1 MSGLESLSLESSGSV
16 VGIVAFFVINVII
29 NLFLIN
35 KIFEERQRNRKLARQ
50 KKDDTKIIR
59 EFLELQHQETR
70 THNRRLQKQVTLDK
84 EVIYLRTAYMKIEGN
99 AIAYKVDTDPYW
111 SYINEQLKKVIKAA
125 VPQLLHKDAEVK
137 ELQNKIT
144 LLKDKIRLIPGKDND
159 PKVNDKKERIV
170 TMLENFSH
178 QHVHSAGDRNRLKKQ
193 VHKIESLVQLF
204 EDPEARRQYTAER
217 RQKTYLKSSQKH
229 LNKLQ
234 DNHLINENNIRTLEN
249 ALEKT
254 PSTKGMEEELRRF
267 KDENGKLNLHVDQL
281 KKELRDF
288 QERMGNRD
296 TPSLFIETAKEK
308 KTDAV
313 DMFSLS
319 DEILSSNEK
328 EIDRLRDV
336 ISNQRRSIVD
346 MEESLENLQGLSQS
360 ESVDHRSEIEKL
372 QRCIQESEV
381 CISMLEQELDELK
394 KDLDTIRHNRDEAGI
409 TLTETSQLG
418 EELNTIKADLEKA
431 LDKSQRGDAIIEFVR
446 EALQASSVEDISL
459 LIYENIA
466 SLNYLPALIVKGA
479 DRFIEMAQQSTLST
493 RDKVLINNMQFNEV
507 NPGRGGQLAFRFLN
521 IAGLVR
527 PALGEEID
535 SDDQTHIVEVV
546 KIADRIIGHLV
557 VNQKV
562 KVSSKALENTVNT
575 IKQTSYELD
584 KMLEDSAK
592 KTKKLVSNNFGQV
605 QDIARAKGLGASHIA
620 SFSAIEQETLRQLE
634 AENTVRLK
642 LRKQF
647 LTLLNQ
653 LEN

>member
-281 KKELRDF
+281 KKELRAF